1 MKAAEF
7 DYVRADSVAAACEAL
22 AAAGPGEEHK
32 IVAGGQTL
40 VPLMA
45 MRLARPSLLVDI
57 NGIAGLDGIARGA
70 GEIAIGAMTR
80 QRAAELSPPVRGEL
94 PLLAKALRFVGH
106 LQTRNRGTVGGS
118 LAHGDPAAE
127 IPLVAVA
134 LDAELEAEGA
144 GGRRIYP
151 ADGFFEAPMVTAIG
165 ADECLT
171 RARFPVWTG
180 ARLGTGFQ
188 EIASRRGDFAIVAA
202 AAQLALDGGGRC
214 LRIAAALGG
223 VAPRPVR
230 IAALESALV
239 GSALEDGEIEAALA
253 SVDAAIEPD
262 DDLHAT
268 AAYRGRV
275 ARVLL
280 GRAIREARAEALA

>member
-7 DYVRADSVAAACEAL
+7 DYVRADSVAGACAAL

-32 IVAGGQTL
+32 IIAGGQTL

-45 MRLARPSLLVDI
+45 MRLARPTLLVDI
-57 NGIAGLDGIARGA
+57 DGIAGLDGIARADGS
-70 GEIAIGAMTR
+70 IAIGAMTR
-80 QRAAELSPPVRGEL
+80 QRAAELSPLVQGEL

-118 LAHGDPAAE
+118 LVHGDPAAE
-127 IPLVAVA
+127 IPLVALT
-134 LDAELEAEGA
+134 LDAELAAEGIE
-144 GGRRIYP
+144 GGRTYP

-171 RARFPVWTG
+171 GARFPVWNG

-202 AAQLALDGGGRC
+202 AAQLALDGDGRC
-214 LRIAAALGG
+214 ARIAAALGG
-223 VAPRPVR
+223 VAPAPVR